1 MNYNTNTYIQY
12 YYKDAI
18 ERLGM
23 QGKAFVLLRS
33 LGGVIGSGVE
43 GGVGGRGG
51 ESGAEIS
58 KGGGRGGVS
67 SIEEV
72 ESDGVSA

>member
-1 MNYNTNTYIQY
+1 
-12 YYKDAI
+12 
-18 ERLGM
+18 M

-51 ESGAEIS
+51 ESGAEIL